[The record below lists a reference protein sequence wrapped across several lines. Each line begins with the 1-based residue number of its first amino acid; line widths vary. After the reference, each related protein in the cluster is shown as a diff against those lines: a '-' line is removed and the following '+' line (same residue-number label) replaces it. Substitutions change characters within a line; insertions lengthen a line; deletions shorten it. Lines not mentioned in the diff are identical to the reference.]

1 MSGANLSIFDI
12 AGRAMS
18 AQLVR
23 LSTTASNMANAN
35 TVSATKDGAFRALK
49 PVFETVGGQAGT
61 ATVKVTKVVASNTE
75 PTQRHDPGNPL
86 ADKDGNVWEAGV
98 DNAGELVEMMETA
111 RQYQN
116 NVQVLQTA
124 KSLALDTLRLE
135 K

>member
-1 MSGANLSIFDI
+1 
-12 AGRAMS
+12 
-18 AQLVR
+18 
-23 LSTTASNMANAN
+23 MANAN
-35 TVSATKDGAFRALK
+35 SVASTKEGAFRALK

-61 ATVKVTKVVASNTE
+61 ATVKVAKVVASNTE

-124 KSLALDTLRLE
+124 KSLTLDTLRLE